1 MSFYQKLISGT
12 PTLSYEVF
20 PPKNPAEWE
29 TLYTT
34 LGQISRQKPDF
45 ISVTYRGG
53 VSTRER
59 TVELV
64 GRIQR
69 ELAIETVAHLTCIS
83 HSAEEIREIL
93 ESLEAAGVRN
103 IIALR
108 GDRPKQKPTNGMEHA
123 SDFITL
129 ARGCFGGHIACAYH
143 PEKHPEAAT
152 IEDDIQYLKLKQD
165 NGADFAISQFFFDN
179 EDFFRFRDMARA
191 AGVTLPLL
199 VGMMPIDS
207 LSQLPRLAQMNG
219 KPVSDKLIRFLGEGS
234 PEEISQRGV
243 EYSIAQSRELLEN
256 GAAGIHL
263 YTLNKSA
270 AAGRITKGL
279 RALGYFPISAGS

>member
-1 MSFYQKLISGT
+1 MTFYDKLCAHI

-20 PPKNPAEWE
+20 PPKNPLEWGA
-29 TLYTT
+29 LYST
-34 LGQISRQKPDF
+34 LGQISRQSPDF

-69 ELAIETVAHLTCIS
+69 ELAIETMAHLTCIS
-83 HSAEEIREIL
+83 HSPEELCEIL
-93 ESLEAAGVRN
+93 ESLSGSGVRN

-108 GDRPKQKPTNGMEHA
+108 GDRPKETPAHGMAHA

-129 ARGCFGGHIACAYH
+129 AKARFPGRIACAYH
-143 PEKHPEAAT
+143 PQMHPEAVSLD
-152 IEDDIQYLKLKQD
+152 DDIRYLKLKED
-165 NGADFAISQFFFDN
+165 NGSDFAISQFFFDN
-179 EDFFRFRDMARA
+179 DDFFRFRDKARA

-199 VGMMPIDS
+199 AGIMPVES
-207 LSQLPRLAQMNG
+207 TSQFPRLKQMNG
-219 KPVSDKLIRFLGEGS
+219 QEVPEKLVKFLGAGTS
-234 PEEISQRGV
+234 EEVAQRGV
-243 EYSIAQSRELLEN
+243 EYSIQQSKELLEN

-263 YTLNKSA
+263 YTLNKSSA
-270 AAGRITKGL
+270 AIRITKGL
-279 RALGYFPISAGS
+279 RGLGYFPVKG

>member
-1 MSFYQKLISGT
+1 MPFYEKLAAHI

-20 PPKNPAEWE
+20 PPKNPAEWGS
-29 TLYTT
+29 LYST
-34 LGQISRQKPDF
+34 LGQISRQSPDF

-69 ELAIETVAHLTCIS
+69 ELEIETVAHLTCIS
-83 HSAEEIREIL
+83 HSTQELQEIL
-93 ESLEAAGVRN
+93 DALQTSGVRN

-108 GDRPKQKPTNGMEHA
+108 GDRPKQKPENGMEHA

-129 ARGCFGGHIACAYH
+129 ARERFPGRIACAYH
-143 PEKHPEAAT
+143 PEKHPEAT
-152 IEDDIQYLKLKQD
+152 SIEDDIKFLKLKQD

-179 EDFFRFRDMARA
+179 EDFFRFRDKARA

-199 VGMMPIDS
+199 VGVMPIDS
-207 LSQLPRLAQMNG
+207 LSQLPRLARMNG
-219 KPVSDKLIRFLGEGS
+219 KEASEKLVRFLGNGS
-234 PEEISQRGV
+234 EVEVSQRGV

-263 YTLNKSA
+263 YTLNKSGA
-270 AAGRITKGL
+270 SVRITKGL
-279 RALGYFPISAGS
+279 RALGYFPIPSTK